1 MLLNLM
7 TDGHYGIPVVGIYN
21 PETKR
26 YGIGPGDTVDIVPG
40 YSEIDDARWASCR
53 PNALRLLA
61 SGKLKEEWVK
71 VDLKDTDGKI
81 LVIETDDVKETSKR
95 MVPATLA
102 DIDRK
107 AQKVI
112 NVVKGCYHPATLKKW
127 YEEELRQD
135 VRVELQKQ
143 MEGIEKGTI
152 KG

>member
-1 MLLNLM
+1 MILSLNH
-7 TDGHYGIPVVGIYN
+7 TGHFGIPCV
-21 PETKR
+21 
-26 YGIGPGDTVDIVPG
+26 GDTNDCVDVVPG
-40 YSEIDDARWASCR
+40 YSEIDDKTWATCR

-61 SGKLKEEWVK
+61 SGKLKEEWIK
-71 VDLKDTDGKI
+71 VDLKESEGKI
-81 LVIETDDVKETSKR
+81 LVIETDDAKETSKR